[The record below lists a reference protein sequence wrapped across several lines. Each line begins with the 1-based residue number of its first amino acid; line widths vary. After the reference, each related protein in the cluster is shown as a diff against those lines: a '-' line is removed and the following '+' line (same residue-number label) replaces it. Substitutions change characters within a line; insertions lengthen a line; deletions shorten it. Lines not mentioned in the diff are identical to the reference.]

1 MALPTPEQREAAE
14 ALLNRALALD
24 PQATARL
31 AALAGKSI
39 RFECSQPVVD
49 VVLQIGDGTI
59 SLLPPGNGKPTCH
72 LSGDLAAYTRLLAA
86 DDKAVALVN
95 AGFTLQGESQLL
107 IDLQMILAS
116 IDFEWGATGPAYW
129 IGKLTRSTWGWLKE
143 SQPAVTRTAQEFILQ
158 EARLS
163 PQKEEMAEFTRAV
176 AELEESTDRL
186 LVKLHRL
193 RQRLPESP
201 GGAA

>member
-1 MALPTPEQREAAE
+1 MMEQA
-14 ALLNRALALD
+14 
-24 PQATARL
+24 
-31 AALAGKSI
+31 
-39 RFECSQPVVD
+39 
-49 VVLQIGDGTI
+49 
-59 SLLPPGNGKPTCH
+59 H
-72 LSGDLAAYTRLLAA
+72 
-86 DDKAVALVN
+86 
-95 AGFTLQGESQLL
+95 
-107 IDLQMILAS
+107 
-116 IDFEWGATGPAYW
+116 
-129 IGKLTRSTWGWLKE
+129 TRSTWGWLKE